1 MSIIADRGL
10 FVRLLVQSGRFDTPG
25 AESFAD
31 AVDAATREPATKD
44 DVTTLR
50 NEIAAL
56 RTDLK
61 ADDTGVRAELKAA
74 VQLLYQRLDALEKRL
89 DARFDSQADKLIV
102 RLGALG
108 LALAGLLFAALR
120 LT

>member
-31 AVDAATREPATKD
+31 AVDAATREPASKGD
-44 DVTTLR
+44 LETLR
-50 NEIAAL
+50 HDVKLESASI
-56 RTDLK
+56 RSEF
-61 ADDTGVRAELKAA
+61 V
-74 VQLLYQRLDALEKRL
+74 LLSERVEAKLDKH
-89 DARFDSQADKLIV
+89 LI
-102 RLGALG
+102 RLGGLG